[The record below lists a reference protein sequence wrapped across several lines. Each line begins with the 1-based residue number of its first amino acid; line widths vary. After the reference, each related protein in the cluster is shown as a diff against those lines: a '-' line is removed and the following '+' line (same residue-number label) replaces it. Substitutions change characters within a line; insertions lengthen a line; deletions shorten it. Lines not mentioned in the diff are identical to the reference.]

1 MTLFFPS
8 LTHHFHF
15 ALPKTKDC
23 AESRVVL
30 VTDMRVFLCF
40 NWKPILVTFQVRQAV
55 FLAYFGD
62 IFFVF
67 VFSKIV
73 ISFSKFFD
81 SR

>member
-55 FLAYFGD
+55 FLRTLV
-62 IFFVF
+62 IFFLF
-67 VFSKIV
+67 L
-73 ISFSKFFD
+73 FFQK
-81 SR
+81 